1 MQACLSLN
9 FKLKRLL
16 PCEPDACI
24 KSAPGFFIGFRAR
37 KPPQT
42 EICGGSYRE
51 PGDDLLSLE
60 IQPTI
65 IGAEAFH
72 CPVRNGKEWDRHAM
86 VTRLK
91 RGGKVKH
98 SSFRAAMQSLSNSL
112 EVFSEL
118 FCSRLHGYRIKLH
131 EQLVLVSS
139 TPHSACTSNLST
151 SWSRTTLQGGLASRK
166 TYLQAGFPLR
176 CFQRLSF
183 PHIATRRCHWRDNR
197 YTRGESTPVLSY

>member
-1 MQACLSLN
+1 MSATTGDGSIRRAENCFHPILLRRQCPRFFYHWLRWAPDIGSFLS
-9 FKLKRLL
+9 
-16 PCEPDACI
+16 
-24 KSAPGFFIGFRAR
+24 AR
-37 KPPQT
+37 KRKPQQT

-98 SSFRAAMQSLSNSL
+98 SSFGLRCSHYPIRLKSSLN
-112 EVFSEL
+112 FSVQG
-118 FCSRLHGYRIKLH
+118 FTVIG
-131 EQLVLVSS
+131 SS
-139 TPHSACTSNLST
+139 FTSN
-151 SWSRTTLQGGLASRK
+151 
-166 TYLQAGFPLR
+166 
-176 CFQRLSF
+176 
-183 PHIATRRCHWRDNR
+183 
-197 YTRGESTPVLSY
+197 

>member
-91 RGGKVKH
+91 KGGKVKH
-98 SSFRAAMQSLSNSL
+98 SSFGAAMQSPSNSL

-151 SWSRTTLQGGLASRK
+151 SWSRTTLQGGQS
-166 TYLQAGFPLR
+166 LQEDLSSGRFP
-176 CFQRLSF
+176 
-183 PHIATRRCHWRDNR
+183 A
-197 YTRGESTPVLSY
+197 

>member
-24 KSAPGFFIGFRAR
+24 KSAPGFFIGFRER

-98 SSFRAAMQSLSNSL
+98 SSFGLRCSHYPIRLKSSLN
-112 EVFSEL
+112 FSVQG
-118 FCSRLHGYRIKLH
+118 FTVIG
-131 EQLVLVSS
+131 SS
-139 TPHSACTSNLST
+139 FTSN
-151 SWSRTTLQGGLASRK
+151 
-166 TYLQAGFPLR
+166 
-176 CFQRLSF
+176 
-183 PHIATRRCHWRDNR
+183 
-197 YTRGESTPVLSY
+197 

>member
-1 MQACLSLN
+1 MQQPGTAPFREQKIAFTRSSCGGSVPDSFIAGSAEHLSPAL
-9 FKLKRLL
+9 FH
-16 PCEPDACI
+16 
-24 KSAPGFFIGFRAR
+24 SARKR

-42 EICGGSYRE
+42 GICGGSYRE

-98 SSFRAAMQSLSNSL
+98 SSFGLRCSHHPIRLKSSLN
-112 EVFSEL
+112 FSVQG
-118 FCSRLHGYRIKLH
+118 FTVIG
-131 EQLVLVSS
+131 SS
-139 TPHSACTSNLST
+139 FTSN
-151 SWSRTTLQGGLASRK
+151 
-166 TYLQAGFPLR
+166 
-176 CFQRLSF
+176 
-183 PHIATRRCHWRDNR
+183 
-197 YTRGESTPVLSY
+197 

>member
-1 MQACLSLN
+1 MSRDSEVFLLSSFAVSSEASYPLIN
-9 FKLKRLL
+9 SEN
-16 PCEPDACI
+16 PCRP
-24 KSAPGFFIGFRAR
+24 KSAGVHIGSLAMTYFHWKYNQLSSAQRRFTVLFGMGRSGTATLWSPG
-37 KPPQT
+37 
-42 EICGGSYRE
+42 
-51 PGDDLLSLE
+51 
-60 IQPTI
+60 
-65 IGAEAFH
+65 
-72 CPVRNGKEWDRHAM
+72 
-86 VTRLK
+86 LK